1 MSNRG
6 EDAVDAAAQRVY
18 AAFDQL
24 LRLVEEGALDDL
36 TDAQRL
42 RHAEQLDQ
50 LQNRAAFVERLV
62 TAALLRRHLSA
73 AG

>member
-1 MSNRG
+1 MSTRD
-6 EDAVDAAAQRVY
+6 EDAVEAAAAGVY
-18 AAFDQL
+18 AAFDHL
-24 LRLVEEGALDDL
+24 LRLAEEGALDDL

-62 TAALLRRHLSA
+62 TAAVLRRHLSA

>member
-1 MSNRG
+1 MSIRD
-6 EDAVDAAAQRVY
+6 EDTVDAAAQRVY
-18 AAFDQL
+18 AAFDHL
-24 LRLVEEGALDDL
+24 LRLVEEGRLDDL
-36 TDAQRL
+36 TEAQRL